1 MVSTHSARLNRHTA
15 LTAVLVLMV
24 ALGGCSSIKKTLGMG
39 GDEPKQ
45 RVGGDRVSVLSL
57 EQKLEADP
65 NLSETEVRLPA
76 PYVNA
81 DWPQPGGYANHA
93 MYHLEIADEIKR
105 AWRSDIGAG
114 AGKRTQILAPP
125 VVANGKVYALDA
137 ECRVTAIDAKTGRRV
152 WRENLTPVR
161 QDSEQGFG
169 GGVAYDN
176 GRIFVTTGF
185 GRVHALDAETGEE
198 IWVKDLTVPFHA
210 APTANGGRVFATTQ
224 DNQLHVLAQDDGRE
238 LWSYQGI
245 VEQSSLLADASPAVQ
260 GEVVVAPFSSGELY
274 AFRVQNGSMAWTD
287 SLTRTGLMTS
297 METINDIAGR
307 PVIDRD
313 RVYAVSH
320 AGRLVSID
328 LRSGERIWT
337 RDISGV
343 QTPWIAGDYLY
354 VASSDAELICIN
366 ALSGHIR
373 WITQLERYRKPKEK
387 KDPIAWSGPVLAGNR
402 LVLVSSRGRAV
413 SVSPYSG
420 EILGE
425 MKISDGTYVAP
436 VVADGTLYILTQDAE
451 LTAMR

>member
-1 MVSTHSARLNRHTA
+1 MGFTHSARLNRHA
-15 LTAVLVLMV
+15 VLTAVLVLMV
-24 ALGGCSSIKKTLGMG
+24 ALGGCSMVKKTFGMG
-39 GDEPKQ
+39 DAPKPKL
-45 RVGGDRVSVLSL
+45 GGERVSVLSL
-57 EQKLEADP
+57 EKKLEADP
-65 NLSETEVRLPA
+65 GLKETEVRLPA

-93 MYHLEIADEIKR
+93 MYHLEIGNDLKR
-105 AWRSDIGAG
+105 IWRTGVGSG
-114 AGKRTQILAPP
+114 AGKRTQIMAPP
-125 VVANGKVYALDA
+125 VVAGGKVFAIDA
-137 ECRVTAIDAKTGRRV
+137 ECQVTAVDAKTGDRI
-152 WRENLTPVR
+152 WREDLTPR
-161 QDSEQGFG
+161 HQKSSDGFG

-176 GRIFVTTGF
+176 GRVFVTTGF
-185 GRVHALDAETGEE
+185 GRVHALDAATGKTLWE
-198 IWVKDLTVPFHA
+198 KDLVVPFHS

-238 LWSYQGI
+238 LWTYQGI

-274 AFRVQNGSMAWTD
+274 AFRVQNGSTAWTD

-313 RVYAVSH
+313 RVYALSH

-337 RDISGV
+337 RDIGGV

-354 VASSDAELICIN
+354 VVSSDAELLCIN
-366 ALSGHIR
+366 ALDGHIR
-373 WITQLERYRKPKEK
+373 WITQLKRYGDVKRKR
-387 KDPIAWSGPVLAGNR
+387 DPVAWSGPVLAGNR
-402 LVLVSSRGRAV
+402 LVLFSSRGQAV
-413 SVSPYSG
+413 SVSPYTG
-420 EILGE
+420 EIMGKI
-425 MKISDGTYVAP
+425 KISDGTYVSP